1 MREDSSS
8 QVQTQPRSVRLATDH
23 PVGRAG
29 CNVCT
34 ASLNTPS
41 AVAAMWA
48 ASQWVSSSIITQ
60 LVEGNRRWPHQA
72 HRLSC
77 GIVCMARG
85 RTVCCRG
92 ECALC
97 VAERNVRCVLQ
108 RGMCTVCCREACALA
123 LNTFNDGE
131 ETLMH
136 LRLLEKT
143 VRNQK

>member
-1 MREDSSS
+1 
-8 QVQTQPRSVRLATDH
+8 
-23 PVGRAG
+23 
-29 CNVCT
+29 
-34 ASLNTPS
+34 
-41 AVAAMWA
+41 
-48 ASQWVSSSIITQ
+48 
-60 LVEGNRRWPHQA
+60 
-72 HRLSC
+72 
-77 GIVCMARG
+77 
-85 RTVCCRG
+85 VCCRE

-97 VAERNVRCVLQ
+97 VAERHVRCVLQRGVCTVCCREACALCVVERHVHCVLQ